1 MELRAGDPRGDIVG
15 MCRDVVRNV
24 KAHLELN
31 LVSNVKGNKKSFSRC
46 ISKKRKTRE
55 NMGLVLNGAGD
66 LVTKDRE
73 KVKVLNTFFLFFFFS
88 VRPDFSNSRPLK
100 PEGISR
106 EMKTCLHW
114 RRIGLGSIE
123 ANWTQPR
130 LQT

>member
-73 KVKVLNTFFLFFFFS
+73 KVKVLNTFFLFFFFLL
-88 VRPDFSNSRPLK
+88 D
-100 PEGISR
+100 
-106 EMKTCLHW
+106 
-114 RRIGLGSIE
+114 
-123 ANWTQPR
+123 
-130 LQT
+130 QTSAIPGP